1 MTTAGFRPT
10 RRTFLA
16 ATATL
21 TAVGLAGCS
30 GDDAPAPA
38 EIDDTDSCVECG
50 MILRDHPGPV
60 GQAHFDAD
68 ADPSMYCSSSC
79 TYRNRLD
86 RDDEPVVTYLT
97 DYSAVDYE
105 VTGDESRFI
114 SAHFEV
120 DAFEAEPE
128 LDLVVA
134 SDVDGAMGPSLV
146 PFSDPDDAAAFQQ
159 QYGGDIVPATDVS
172 EDTMSAVG
180 R

>member
-1 MTTAGFRPT
+1 MTSAGLRPT

-16 ATATL
+16 ATTAL
-21 TAVGLAGCS
+21 TAVGLAGCAS
-30 GDDAPAPA
+30 DDTPAPA
-38 EIDDTDSCVECG
+38 EIDDDSCTECG
-50 MILRDHPGPV
+50 MMLRDHPGPV
-60 GQAHFDAD
+60 GQAYFDAD
-68 ADPSMYCSSSC
+68 GDPSMYCSSSC

-105 VTGDESRFI
+105 VTGDESLLL
-114 SAHFEV
+114 SAHFDV
-120 DAFEAEPE
+120 DAFTTESE

-134 SDVDGAMGPSLV
+134 SDVEGAMGPSLV
-146 PFSDPDDAAAFQQ
+146 PFSDSDDAAAFQQ
-159 QYGGDIVPATDVS
+159 QYGGDIVPATEVT

>member
-1 MTTAGFRPT
+1 MTSPGFRPT
-10 RRTFLA
+10 RRRYLV

-21 TAVGLAGCS
+21 TAVSLAGCAS
-30 GDDAPAPA
+30 DDTPAPA
-38 EIDDTDSCVECG
+38 EIDDDSCAECG
-50 MILRDHPGPV
+50 MVLRDQPGPV
-60 GQAHFDAD
+60 GQAYFDPD
-68 ADPSMYCSSSC
+68 DDPSMYCSSSC

-86 RDDEPVVTYLT
+86 RDDDPVVTYLT

-105 VTGDESRFI
+105 VTGDESLLL

-120 DAFEAEPE
+120 DAFETESE

-134 SDVDGAMGPSLV
+134 SDVEGAMGPSLV
-146 PFSDPDDAAAFQQ
+146 PFSDSDDAAAFQQ
-159 QYGGDIVPATDVS
+159 QYGGDIVPATEVT

>member
-1 MTTAGFRPT
+1 MTSPNLRPT

-21 TAVGLAGCS
+21 TAVGLAGCA
-30 GDDAPAPA
+30 GDDTPAPA
-38 EIDDTDSCVECG
+38 EIDDDSCVECG
-50 MILRDHPGPV
+50 MVLRDHPGPV
-60 GQAHFDAD
+60 GQAYFDAD

-79 TYRNRLD
+79 TYRNHLD

-97 DYSAVDYE
+97 DYSTVDYE
-105 VTGDESRFI
+105 VTGDESLLL

-120 DAFEAEPE
+120 DAFEIESE

-134 SDVDGAMGPSLV
+134 SDVEGAMGPSLV
-146 PFSDPDDAAAFQQ
+146 PFSDSDDATAFQE
-159 QYGGDIVPATDVS
+159 QYGGDIVPATEVS